1 LAEPT
6 VNEKAGTMAAT
17 MVVER
22 VAMTVLLLADKMVES
37 MGLIPAV
44 LTAAQKEYGSV
55 EKMASSSVAKL
66 VVKRVAEMDESK
78 ALK

>member
-1 LAEPT
+1 
-6 VNEKAGTMAAT
+6 MA
-17 MVVER
+17 
-22 VAMTVLLLADKMVES
+22 ES

-44 LTAAQKEYGSV
+44 LTAAQKEYRSV

-66 VVKRVAEMDESK
+66 VVKRVAEMDETK

>member
-1 LAEPT
+1 
-6 VNEKAGTMAAT
+6 MAAT

-22 VAMTVLLLADKMVES
+22 VAMKVLLLVDEMADS

-44 LTAAQKEYGSV
+44 LTAAQKEYRSV
-55 EKMASSSVAKL
+55 EKMALSSVAKL
-66 VVKRVAEMDESK
+66 VVKRVVEMDETK